1 MTKDDLGFNPHP
13 PVKTSR
19 MFQLIE
25 SKGGIAYLLSS
36 KMTGKSI
43 EDVTSEIGEGMSRRY
58 ITVYLKQYGLT
69 YTSLYEYNNVYYVPH
84 LKKWRGT
91 IIINDIVIDTD
102 LFDDINDALYQVEK
116 YKKEIREK

>member
-1 MTKDDLGFNPHP
+1 
-13 PVKTSR
+13 